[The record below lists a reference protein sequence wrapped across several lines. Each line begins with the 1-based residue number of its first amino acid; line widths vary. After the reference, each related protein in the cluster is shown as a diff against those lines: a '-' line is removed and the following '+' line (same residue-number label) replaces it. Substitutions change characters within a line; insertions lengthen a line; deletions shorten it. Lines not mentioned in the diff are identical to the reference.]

1 MLLIALIALMSLT
14 HSVEG
19 GLFCKKGSATISFYD
34 KELDKTYKVKVKD
47 LLGKNKDAFD
57 SVTKMTVYP
66 NGDKSDHFDMLKIV
80 VDGEPFY
87 FHVENGEFK
96 PSSEASF
103 DEYSRCDYIN

>member
-1 MLLIALIALMSLT
+1 MSLT

-80 VDGEPFY
+80 VVMLFT
-87 FHVENGEFK
+87 K
-96 PSSEASF
+96 PRLNFFPKLCNTYTTDPYGRS
-103 DEYSRCDYIN
+103 CLQ

>member
-47 LLGKNKDAFD
+47 LLGKNK
-57 SVTKMTVYP
+57 V
-66 NGDKSDHFDMLKIV
+66 
-80 VDGEPFY
+80 
-87 FHVENGEFK
+87 
-96 PSSEASF
+96 SSRTIEVAALA
-103 DEYSRCDYIN
+103 EVITQYR